1 MDKPDNFNYNFLF
14 KSVKAQDEKKTG
26 RIIEGIASVEEID
39 RDDEV
44 IMMSAIKNSV
54 VDFMKNPVI
63 RYGHTTPVGKALD
76 ARVEDNKF
84 YIKAYITDKTTVGK
98 EVCALID
105 EGIIKSYSVAGKV
118 LDKNT
123 KFDKELKKDITYINK
138 LELYEVS
145 VCDLPANR
153 NSFFTAVAKS
163 LDINKDRMREEIS
176 QSLFNK
182 PYSELS
188 DEQKDKVHQ
197 EALKRR
203 GGKPG
208 EGRQPHDK
216 SIEKVKDNRPPK
228 EWFDRCVAR
237 VKESGSAKD
246 PEAVCAAL
254 WHKKRGKEEY
264 PDLEKEI
271 DSLLEKKVVKRG
283 NKWCVIHC
291 HGPKAGQSIKC
302 FSSKEKALA
311 MHRAIQSNK
320 STYRE
325 ETPEQNLGLM
335 KNMKDESKNKKMR
348 DMEKEEKVEEPKE
361 TQEEQEET
369 KPEEKSVDVDALVAK
384 KVEEAM
390 KKFKESQPVRKA
402 LVEETTEKV
411 VDDSTISKFVVTG
424 MSEPAG
430 PTSEAVQKLHPF
442 GHNETYMEANILGKD
457 VSVSDKREGFTFKEA
472 YTEKYTYT
480 QTGGAGTAGYALI
493 PVYVDP
499 DIIDRTRRE
508 LPMVELISRK
518 AVKGLTYDYN
528 AITALTNAVNLAE
541 DASLADLTDTYD
553 RYSISMKYTYST
565 GRVTGPAIAG
575 MKGYIDAVANE
586 VKQRTLGLK
595 RREDELIF
603 SGDNTTNSEEFD
615 GFDNLI
621 STNNTALGGAL
632 TIAAMRTEID
642 QCHDAGGVVNLI
654 CTTKSVETDLKG
666 LLMDYQRYVDTTQLS
681 WGITKISFDGIPV
694 IVDRY
699 ATSGY
704 MYFLDTSV
712 IFMAVLQDATYEEL
726 AKTNDSNKFTIKM
739 YSALVCRAEAFCSI
753 LTGIS

>member
-1 MDKPDNFNYNFLF
+1 MPFAGYSSFADCEKKNQDKRDPAAYCADIKRRTEDKSIDSKFNYNFLF
-14 KSVKAQDEKKTG
+14 KSAKTQDEKKTG

-84 YIKAYITDKTTVGK
+84 YIKAYITDQTIVGK

-105 EGIIKSYSVAGKV
+105 EGIIKSYSVAGKI

-123 KFDKELKKDITYINK
+123 KFDKELNKDITYINK
-138 LELYEVS
+138 MELYEVS

-153 NSFFTAVAKS
+153 NSFFNTVAKS
-163 LDINKDRMREEIS
+163 LNTDKEDKPLKDTLGSMR
-176 QSLFNK
+176 NTR
-182 PYSELS
+182 
-188 DEQKDKVHQ
+188 DEV
-197 EALKRR
+197 
-203 GGKPG
+203 
-208 EGRQPHDK
+208 
-216 SIEKVKDNRPPK
+216 
-228 EWFDRCVAR
+228 
-237 VKESGSAKD
+237 
-246 PEAVCAAL
+246 
-254 WHKKRGKEEY
+254 
-264 PDLEKEI
+264 
-271 DSLLEKKVVKRG
+271 
-283 NKWCVIHC
+283 
-291 HGPKAGQSIKC
+291 
-302 FSSKEKALA
+302 
-311 MHRAIQSNK
+311 
-320 STYRE
+320 
-325 ETPEQNLGLM
+325 
-335 KNMKDESKNKKMR
+335 KNKKLI
-348 DMEKEEKVEEPKE
+348 DMEKTTKEVEEPKE
-361 TQEEQEET
+361 EVKVEPEKEEVKEEP
-369 KPEEKSVDVDALVAK
+369 KPEEKSIDVDALVAK
-384 KVEEAM
+384 KVEDAM

-402 LVEETTEKV
+402 LVEEDTEKV
-411 VDDSTISKFVVTG
+411 VDDSAISKFVVTG

-508 LPMVELISRK
+508 LPMVELISRR

-739 YSALVCRAEAFCSI
+739 YSALVNRAEAFCSI